1 MARDFDDTMALARAR
16 AAAMGRATGELTAL
30 RGRARSPDGGV
41 EAVVD
46 GRGGLVSLRLAESVA
61 RLPADTVGALIVA
74 TAHAAATDA
83 TGRRRRVLGDLLD
96 ELGH

>member
-30 RGRARSPDGGV
+30 GRARSPDGGV

-61 RLPADTVGALIVA
+61 RLPADTIGALIVA